1 MGYAIFD
8 LLDSFDLRLDFLLHG
23 MATFSVMALFVWN
36 DVPHLVNSML
46 LMEVC
51 VRERSTSECCLL
63 SVSHLT
69 YHLYRFHPFSLIL
82 FDTNTLLP
90 FGVL

>member
-8 LLDSFDLRLDFLLHG
+8 LVDSFDLRLDFLLHG

-46 LMEVC
+46 LMEVR
-51 VRERSTSECCLL
+51 V
-63 SVSHLT
+63 V
-69 YHLYRFHPFSLIL
+69 
-82 FDTNTLLP
+82 
-90 FGVL
+90 